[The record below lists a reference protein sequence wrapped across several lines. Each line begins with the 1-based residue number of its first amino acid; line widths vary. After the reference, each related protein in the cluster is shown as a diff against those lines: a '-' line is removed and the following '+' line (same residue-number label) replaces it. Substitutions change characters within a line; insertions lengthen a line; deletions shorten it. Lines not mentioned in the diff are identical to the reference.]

1 MNQDN
6 VVVVIGAGG
15 MGAAIARR
23 LGTGATLVLADVE
36 EATLQGEHDQLAG
49 IGYDVV
55 TVRTDVGDERSVAQ
69 LVEVATS
76 HGEIRTLI
84 HTAGLSP
91 VQASIE
97 AILRVDLLGAALVLD
112 AFGAVIAEG
121 GAGVFIASMAGHVQ
135 SFTPELEERLTST
148 PTAELL
154 SLPEL
159 AELDSPA
166 GAYCLAKRSNH
177 LRVQAA
183 SMSWAARGARVNS
196 ISPGV
201 IATPMGNA
209 ELNGPMGEGMRAQIE
224 LSAAGRIGT
233 PEDIASAA
241 EFLASP
247 RSSFITGTD
256 LLVDGGSV
264 PAVRKMVA
272 ELGGL

>member
-36 EATLQGEHDQLAG
+36 EATLQSEHDQLAG

-55 TVRTDVGDERSVAQ
+55 TVRTDVGDERSVAH

-97 AILRVDLLGAALVLD
+97 AILKVDLLGAALVLD

-121 GAGVFIASMAGHVQ
+121 GAGVLIASMAGHIQ

-233 PEDIASAA
+233 PEDIAAAA

-264 PAVRKMVA
+264 PAVRRMVA